1 MILEHISYNPGMSKS
16 SSLKKDF
23 SARALWV
30 NYRSSAIFPF
40 FLGKNE
46 DTILVFQ
53 NYWQWKSEIE
63 NLIANIFVRDL
74 SGKLI
79 HSESLQIYTHNQ
91 ISIKNI
97 LPNELSV
104 DKGTIEIEV
113 IGNKNLGYPFPAI
126 LCYYKSKEHMSVVH
140 SAGRILNSNENHQT
154 STWRESNFLAIYNDN
169 LSPFISI
176 FNGQDKMDTEL
187 SIKFLTLPVKE
198 LILEKKFPLKL
209 NPFGSEVFYANEFL
223 NDSEKKL
230 INGKRFFIEFE
241 HKNKGIFGRY
251 VVGNYLEKGNMHFC
265 THSFMSVAESGDI
278 IKSSEENPVTSF
290 LPAFNKKPLNL
301 KLISYPT
308 NIKSNVIFK
317 SKESNLDE
325 TIKQDTDNIFN
336 FNSGEEA
343 FEGEIKENKF
353 VKYYSTDDCPARL
366 NISYNFSLPNSQHP
380 TDIATGFKGNVYPKK
395 SNHWGSIVNLNDW
408 KTMFFIRNCSHNPK
422 KTESGDLDFTFFDN
436 SNSVEE
442 HVHVKSETCTILE
455 VETKNNFSD
464 FISWKCNSTV
474 GTIEIFWVCFNEK
487 TGAICGDHS
496 F

>member
-1 MILEHISYNPGMSKS
+1 MSKS

>member
-1 MILEHISYNPGMSKS
+1 MSKS

-97 LPNELSV
+97 LSNELNT

-154 STWRESNFLAIYNDN
+154 STWRESNFLAIYDDN

-198 LILEKKFPLKL
+198 LIFEKKFPLKL

-290 LPAFNKKPLNL
+290 LPAFNKEPLNL

-455 VETKNNFSD
+455 FKAKNNFSD
-464 FISWKCNSTV
+464 FVSWKCNSTV

>member
-1 MILEHISYNPGMSKS
+1 MSKS

-40 FLGKNE
+40 FLGAFE
-46 DTILVFQ
+46 DTLLVFQ
-53 NYWQWKSEIE
+53 NYWQWKSKIE

-79 HSESLQIYTHNQ
+79 HSESLQIDTHNQ

-97 LPNELSV
+97 LSDAEDI

-126 LCYYKSKEHMSVVH
+126 LCYYKSKDYISVVH

-154 STWRESNFLAIYNDN
+154 NTWRESNFLSIYDDD

-176 FNGQDKMDTEL
+176 FNGQDAMNTEL
-187 SIKFLTLPVKE
+187 SIKFLKLPVKD
-198 LILEKKFPLKL
+198 LILEKKIPLEL
-209 NPFGSEVFYANEFL
+209 NPFGSKIFYANEFL
-223 NDSEKKL
+223 DDSEKKL
-230 INGKRFFIEFE
+230 LKDKRFFIEFE
-241 HKNKGIFGRY
+241 HENKGIFGRY
-251 VVGNYLEKGNMHFC
+251 VVGNYLKKANMHFC
-265 THSFMSVAESGDI
+265 THSFMSVTESGDI
-278 IKSSEENPVTSF
+278 IESSKENPVTSF

-301 KLISYPT
+301 RLISYPT
-308 NIKSNVIFK
+308 NIKSNVTFK
-317 SKESNLDE
+317 SKEANIDE
-325 TIKQDTDNIFN
+325 IIKQDTDNVFN

-343 FEGEIKENKF
+343 FEGELKEDKF
-353 VKYYSTDDCPARL
+353 VKFYSTDHCPARL
-366 NISYNFSLPNSQHP
+366 NISYNFSLPNSKHP

-395 SNHWGSIVNLNDW
+395 TNLWGSIVNLPDW
-408 KTMFFIRNCSHNPK
+408 KTVFFVRNCSHNPK

-436 SNSVEE
+436 TNSLEK
-442 HVHVKSETCTILE
+442 HVHVEAETCTILE
-455 VETKNNFSD
+455 FEMNTDFSD
-464 FISWKCNSTV
+464 FVSWKCNSSV
-474 GTIEIFWVCFNEK
+474 GTIEVFWVCFNEE